1 MPQSDFLN
9 VLEHIESAPEINP
22 HWALVLKRCVD
33 WVRLRYR
40 LRWEGLHGAGHWARV
55 LENGLRLAASTP
67 EIRMDVVSSFAVL
80 HDSCR
85 RNDLADPRHGAR
97 AAVLVRDL
105 SRQGLLP
112 MDEDGVILL
121 EKACRTH
128 TGGRIPEVPTVMA
141 CWDSDRLDLPR
152 IAGVEVRVEWLGT
165 AFAKESAFVEAATHR
180 AQAKVFPY
188 RQIFNP

>member
-1 MPQSDFLN
+1 M
-9 VLEHIESAPEINP
+9 EHIPPEIDP
-22 HWALVLKRCVD
+22 DWALVLQRCVD

-40 LRWEGLHGAGHWARV
+40 LRWVSLHGASHWARV
-55 LENGLRLAASTP
+55 LENGLRLAASNP
-67 EIRMDVVSSFAVL
+67 EIRRDVVSSFAVL

-85 RNDLADPRHGAR
+85 RNDLIDPKHGAR
-97 AAVLVRDL
+97 AAVLVQDL

-112 MDEDGVILL
+112 MDTDGLVLL

-128 TGGRIPEVPTVMA
+128 TEGRIPEVPTVMG

-165 AFAKESAFVEAATHR
+165 PLARESAFVEAATRR
-180 AQAKVFPY
+180 ARAKVFPY
-188 RQIFNP
+188 QHIFNP

>member
-1 MPQSDFLN
+1 MEHLDF
-9 VLEHIESAPEINP
+9 PEINP
-22 HWALVLKRCVD
+22 EWASVLKRCVD
-33 WVRLRYR
+33 RVRLRYR
-40 LRWEGLHGAGHWARV
+40 LRWEGLHGASHWARV

-85 RNDLADPRHGAR
+85 QNDLVDPRHGAR

-105 SRQGLLP
+105 SRDGFLP
-112 MDEDGVILL
+112 MDEDGVVLL

-152 IAGVEVRVEWLGT
+152 IAGVEVRVEWLGSPL
-165 AFAKESAFVEAATHR
+165 AKESLFVEAATQR
-180 AQAKVFPY
+180 ARARMFPY
-188 RQIFNP
+188 REIFDP